1 MTDSPLILPF
11 DRPNSYIGRTVPR
24 PNAPRLAQGRG
35 RFVDDITLPRML
47 HAAFVRSP
55 HAHARITRIDT
66 AEASALPGVVKVI
79 TGPELAEVCQS
90 WVGVLTHL
98 AGLRSPP
105 QNALAIDV
113 ARWQGEGVVAVVAST
128 REIAEDAAE
137 LVVVKYDPLPAAID
151 AERALDADAPV
162 IHAEYGDNRAWRREV
177 LAGEPDA
184 AFAAA
189 DHVVEEVFHIGRH
202 TGVTPEARS
211 ILADFDPSER
221 KLTVYHSTQS
231 PHMMQGIFA
240 ERFGLEE
247 ADVRVVAGDVGGGY
261 GLKVHTYGDEIAAVA
276 LSVMLGRPV
285 KYIADRLESFVSDIH
300 ARDHRIKA
308 RVAVSNDGDIQ
319 AFEIEDLTGIGPFSM
334 YPRTSA
340 IEANQILNLVGSQ
353 YKAPNYKASADVVF
367 QNKAMMCQ
375 YRAVGHPVA
384 VTVTEGMVDLAAQAI
399 GMDPMEIRRRNLVP
413 DDAYPHVTPAGM
425 RFEILSQIESLEK
438 LADMMDYDG
447 LRAEQLRLRE
457 QGIYRGIGLATFV
470 EVTNPS
476 PMFYGAGGAR
486 IAAQDG
492 CTIKLEPS
500 GVITCATGVTE
511 QGQGTEA
518 VIAQVAATAF
528 GVGTD
533 KVRVITGDTDKT
545 PYGGGTWASRGAGIG
560 GEAAYQAA
568 RALRGQVLTTAGVM
582 LQSDPETLEIAD
594 GWVVDRDNGAQRL
607 GLDDLARTVY
617 YRANELPLDHQ
628 PEMMATKHF
637 RVKDYP
643 FVFTNGVQASWLEV
657 DIDTGFVTLLDHW
670 CVEDCGRI
678 INPQLVD
685 EQVRGGI
692 VQGIGGAL
700 FEHCIYD
707 DNGQLLNGTMA
718 DYLVPMPVEM
728 PDIKVGHVET
738 PTATSEIGAKG
749 AGEAGTAGAGA
760 AIMNAINDALSPLNA
775 RVVAQPYT
783 PDTILRALGKVAD

>member
-1 MTDSPLILPF
+1 MPDAPLLHPF

-24 PNAPRLAQGRG
+24 PNAPRLARGRS
-35 RFVDDITLPRML
+35 RFVDDVTLPRML

-55 HAHARITRIDT
+55 HAHARIKSIDT
-66 AEASALPGVVKVI
+66 AAAAALPGVARIV
-79 TGPELAEVCQS
+79 TGPEIADMCDS

-113 ARWQGEGVVAVVAST
+113 ARWQGEPVVAVAAAT

-137 LVVVKYDPLPAAID
+137 LVVVEYEPLPAATD
-151 AERALDADAPV
+151 AARALDEDAPV
-162 IHAEYGDNRAWRREV
+162 IHPEFGDNRAWRREV

-189 DHVVEEVFHIGRH
+189 DHVVEEVFDIGRH
-202 TGVTPEARS
+202 TGVTPEGRS
-211 ILADFDPSER
+211 VLADFDPDER

-247 ADVRVVAGDVGGGY
+247 ADVRVIAGDVGGGY
-261 GLKVHTYGDEIAAVA
+261 GIKVHTYGDEIAAVA

-285 KYIADRLESFVSDIH
+285 KFIADRLESFVADIH
-300 ARDHRIKA
+300 ARDHRITA
-308 RVAVSNDGDIQ
+308 RIAVSNDGDIQ

-353 YKAPNYKASADVVF
+353 YKTTNYKASADVVF

-384 VTVTEGMVDLAAQAI
+384 VTVTEGIVDKAAKAI
-399 GMDPMEIRRRNLVP
+399 GMDPLEIRRRNLVP
-413 DDAYPHVTPAGM
+413 DDAYPHVSASGM
-425 RFEILSQIESLEK
+425 RFEILSQIASLDK

-447 LRAEQLRLRE
+447 LRAEQSRLRDR
-457 QGIYRGIGLATFV
+457 GIYRGIGLATFV

-476 PMFYGAGGAR
+476 PMFYGVGGAR

-528 GVGTD
+528 GVARD

-560 GEAAYQAA
+560 GEATWQAA
-568 RALRGQVLTTAGVM
+568 RALRSQVLETAGVM
-582 LQSDPETLEIAD
+582 LQSDPETLEVAD
-594 GWVVDRDNGAQRL
+594 GWVVDRNGGGQRL

-617 YRANELPLDHQ
+617 YRANELPHDHQ
-628 PEMMATKHF
+628 PELMATRHF

-657 DIDTGFVTLLDHW
+657 DIETGFTTLIDHW

-685 EQVRGGI
+685 EQVRGGV

-700 FEHCIYD
+700 FEHCVYD

-718 DYLVPMPVEM
+718 DYLVPMAGEM

-738 PTATSEIGAKG
+738 PTGTSELGAKG
-749 AGEAGTAGAGA
+749 AGEAGTAGSGA
-760 AIMNAINDALSPLNA
+760 AIMNAINDALTPFDA

-783 PDTILRALGKVAD
+783 PDQILRALGKVSG